1 MLRLMKR
8 HEIQV
13 LLRAHHTQK
22 KIAELTGV
30 SISSVR
36 RVAKES
42 PSNTPMILRSIQS
55 GRSVGQALS
64 RESGNLS
71 EPP

>member
-1 MLRLMKR
+1 MLKLMRR

-22 KIAELTGV
+22 KVAELARV

-36 RVAKES
+36 RVGKE
-42 PSNTPMILRSIQS
+42 
-55 GRSVGQALS
+55 
-64 RESGNLS
+64 
-71 EPP
+71 EPVEHE